1 MLRKELQF
9 LFFPRSFFTNLIHC
23 NLTLLKNVK
32 GLILTLLL
40 AVFLTTPICAQQK
53 EVKTSKSHI
62 FWATKANAKNLP
74 GPVELRYVSEQP
86 ERWILKKIGADGQ
99 PSFTEI
105 QTTKESIALLLE
117 SGEYLAAQYL
127 LDVPRTESNTLSH
140 DLSVNQINWI
150 HTHRPALT
158 GQSETLAI
166 KERLFDTL
174 DVDLYS
180 RYLSSDLKNDI
191 IDSHATAMAS
201 ISAGAGNTSL
211 LSKGAA
217 FQAQLTS
224 SSFLNVLPDNISF
237 FNSTSAS
244 IQNHSYGLEIT
255 NVYDL
260 LAEAYDEQTHSE
272 TTLLHI
278 FSSGNSGT
286 ITPETG
292 IYSNLGPFSN
302 LTGGFKMAKNV
313 LTVGAVDA
321 NLKVDIRSS
330 KGPTAD
336 GRVKPELV
344 AYGDGGTSDA
354 AALVSGTS
362 ILLSQAYQNLYQ
374 QQTQSTQLKSVLIAG
389 ADTVGNSMV
398 SYRSGFGNMN
408 AKKSLEIIE
417 NNQIID
423 GSLSN
428 NQSFSQSISIPAN
441 TKSVRIALVWN
452 DPAAQAEDSKA
463 LKNDL
468 NLKVTHNGNEWLP
481 WVLDPTPSSQMLDQ
495 IAERKIDT
503 LNNIELVTFPVSSN
517 SMTIE
522 VSGQELISDQDF
534 YLSYWFEPIASFEWT
549 FPTANDPQL
558 SGGNG
563 WARFENTHDN
573 IGTVFLR
580 MNGGDWQL
588 LEETNLPNRMNLDWP
603 SVEGIAQLKAV
614 FGTDEFLS
622 DEFLITQE
630 ITAEKLYL
638 CGNEFLLNWNPIDLA
653 NAEYLLQIPGSDGF
667 LAPLVS
673 TTDTFAIIQ
682 RDQADFIYDKV
693 SVVAEVAGHQSQP
706 AQIYDFSS
714 DGIGCFYKTFTASV
728 NQETVQ
734 LNVEL
739 TGSFN
744 IQSVSFEKLQNEQFS
759 ALSTTNSPS
768 SLNLSQEDFNTRS
781 GYYQYRTKI
790 NLVDEIDGLMEVL
803 TDTLELAV
811 ILESDVQLFPNPISN
826 GDDLN
831 ILNDNLNA
839 AYLHLLDSQGA
850 LLQVV
855 QINLEADSFTIEGL
869 SSGIYLYRIFSIDR
883 ELIKTG
889 RLIVR

>member
-1 MLRKELQF
+1 M
-9 LFFPRSFFTNLIHC
+9 
-23 NLTLLKNVK
+23 KNVK
-32 GLILTLLL
+32 GQILTLLL
-40 AVFLTTPICAQQK
+40 AVILTAPICAQQT
-53 EVKTSKSHI
+53 EINPSKPHI
-62 FWATKANAKNLP
+62 FWSKKKNVNLP
-74 GPVELRYVSEQP
+74 GPEELRDVSYQA
-86 ERWILKKIGADGQ
+86 ERWVVKKIGPDGQ
-99 PSFTEI
+99 PLFTEI
-105 QTTKESIALLLE
+105 QTTKENMALLLE
-117 SGEYLAAQYL
+117 SGEYLTAQYL
-127 LDVPRTESNTLSH
+127 IGAPKTESNTLSH
-140 DLSVNQINWI
+140 NLSVNQINWL
-150 HTHRPALT
+150 HAYKPTLT
-158 GQSETLAI
+158 GELETLAI

-180 RYLSSDLKNDI
+180 RFLTSELKDNI
-191 IDSHATAMAS
+191 IDSHATSMAS
-201 ISAGAGNTSL
+201 IAAGAGNTSL

-217 FQAQLTS
+217 FQAMLTS
-224 SSFLNVLPDNISF
+224 SSFLNTLPDNISF
-237 FNSTSAS
+237 FNNSSAF

-260 LAEAYDEQTHSE
+260 LAEAYDEQSHQNE
-272 TTLLHI
+272 TLLHI
-278 FSSGNSGT
+278 FSAGNSGFV
-286 ITPETG
+286 TPESG
-292 IYSNLGPFSN
+292 EYSNLGPFSN

-321 NLKVDIRSS
+321 NMKVDIRSS
-330 KGPTAD
+330 KGPAAD
-336 GRVKPELV
+336 GRIKPELV

-354 AALVSGTS
+354 AALASGTS
-362 ILLSQAYQNLYQ
+362 ILLSQAYQNWYQ
-374 QQTQSTQLKSVLIAG
+374 ERIQSAQLKSVLIAG
-389 ADTVGNSMV
+389 ADTVGKSVV
-398 SYRSGFGNMN
+398 SYSSGFGNLN

-417 NNQIID
+417 NNQVIEGSII
-423 GSLSN
+423 N
-428 NQSFSQSISIPAN
+428 AQSFSQTISIPAN
-441 TKSVRIALVWN
+441 TKSVRMALVWN

-463 LKNDL
+463 LKNNL

-481 WVLDPTPSSQMLDQ
+481 WVLDPTPSSQMLNQ
-495 IAERKIDT
+495 IAERKVDT
-503 LNNIELVTFPVSSN
+503 LNNIELVTFPVSTN

-522 VSGQELISDQDF
+522 VSGQELTADQDF
-534 YLSYWFEPIASFEWT
+534 YISYWFEPINSFEWT
-549 FPTANDPQL
+549 YPTANDPQL
-558 SGGNG
+558 SNSNG
-563 WARFENTHDN
+563 WTRFQNSHDN
-573 IGTVFLR
+573 IGAVFLR

-588 LEETNLPNRMNLDWP
+588 LGETNQSNRMNLDWP

-622 DEFLITQE
+622 DEFLITQA

-638 CGNEFLLNWNPIDLA
+638 CGDEFLLSWNPINLT
-653 NAEYLLQIPGSDGF
+653 NVEYLLQIPGSDGF
-667 LAPLVS
+667 LTPLIS
-673 TTDTFAIIQ
+673 TADTFAIIQ
-682 RDQADFIYDKV
+682 RGQADFVYDKV
-693 SVVAEVAGHQSQP
+693 SIVAEVAGHQSQP
-706 AQIYDFSS
+706 AQIYDFST
-714 DGIGCFYKTFTASV
+714 DGIGCFFKTFTASV

-744 IQSVSFEKLQNEQFS
+744 IQSVSFEKIENEQFR
-759 ALSTTNSPS
+759 ALSTTNLPS
-768 SLNLSQEDFNTRS
+768 SLNLSEEDFNTRS

-790 NLVDEIDGLMEVL
+790 NLIDEIDGLTEVV

-811 ILESDVQLFPNPISN
+811 ILENDIQLFPNPISN

-869 SSGIYLYRIFSIDR
+869 SSGMYLYRIFSIDR

>member
-1 MLRKELQF
+1 M
-9 LFFPRSFFTNLIHC
+9 
-23 NLTLLKNVK
+23 KNVE
-32 GLILTLLL
+32 GHILTLLL
-40 AVFLTTPICAQQK
+40 SVFLTTPMYAQQT
-53 EVKTSKSHI
+53 EIKTSKSRI
-62 FWATKANAKNLP
+62 FWAAKANAKNLP
-74 GPVELRYVSEQP
+74 GPVELRHVSEQP
-86 ERWILKKIGADGQ
+86 ERWILKKIETDGQ

-105 QTTKESIALLLE
+105 QTTKESISLLLE

-127 LDVPRTESNTLSH
+127 MDEPRTESNTLSH

-174 DVDLYS
+174 DIDLYV
-180 RYLSSDLKNDI
+180 RFLSSDLKDDI
-191 IDSHATAMAS
+191 IDSHATSMAS
-201 ISAGAGNTSL
+201 IAAGAGNTSL

-224 SSFLNVLPDNISF
+224 SSFLNILPDNISF
-237 FNSTSAS
+237 FNNTSAN
-244 IQNHSYGLEIT
+244 IQNHSYGLELT

-260 LAEAYDEQTHSE
+260 LAEAYDEQTNSE

-286 ITPETG
+286 VTPESG
-292 IYSNLGPFSN
+292 EYANLGPFSN

-362 ILLSQAYQNLYQ
+362 ILLSQAYQNSYQ
-374 QQTQSTQLKSVLIAG
+374 QQIQSAQLKSVLIAG

-398 SYRSGFGNMN
+398 SYRSGFGNLN

-417 NNQIID
+417 NNQIIE
-423 GSLSN
+423 GSITN
-428 NQSFSQSISIPAN
+428 TQGFSQTISIPAN

-452 DPAAQAEDSKA
+452 DPAAQAADSKA

-468 NLKVTHNGNEWLP
+468 NLKVSHNSSEWLP
-481 WVLDPTPSSQMLDQ
+481 WVLDPTPSAQILDQ
-495 IAERKIDT
+495 IAERKIDIM
-503 LNNIELVTFPVSSN
+503 NNIELVTFPVSSN

-522 VSGQELISDQDF
+522 VNGQELTSDQDF
-534 YLSYWFEPIASFEWT
+534 YVSYWFEPIDSFEWI

-558 SGGNG
+558 SASDG
-563 WARFENTHDN
+563 WVRFQNSHDN
-573 IGTVFLR
+573 IGTVFLS
-580 MNGGDWQL
+580 MNGGDWQVVGETSQSNRL
-588 LEETNLPNRMNLDWP
+588 NLNWPTEEGL
-603 SVEGIAQLKAV
+603 AQLKAV
-614 FGTDEFLS
+614 FGTSEFLS

-638 CGNEFLLNWNPIDLA
+638 CGDEFLLSWNPIDLA
-653 NAEYLLQIPGSDGF
+653 NVEYLLQIPGSDGF
-667 LAPLVS
+667 LSPLVS

-693 SVVAEVAGHQSQP
+693 SIVARVAGHQSQP

-768 SLNLSQEDFNTRS
+768 SVNLSQEDFNTRS

-790 NLVDEIDGLMEVL
+790 NLIDEIDGLTEVM

-811 ILESDVQLFPNPISN
+811 ILENDVQLFPNPISN

-839 AYLHLLDSQGA
+839 AYLHLLDAQGS

-883 ELIKTG
+883 ELIMTG